1 MAGGD
6 CSDKAA
12 VQDRAGHGTHT
23 ASTIAAPING
33 IGIAGVA
40 PKATIVAIKVCSTLG
55 YCFADSVA
63 AGLRYAGD
71 LRLDVV
77 NMSLFADPYLYY
89 CGNDAQQRAILRS
102 IQDAAKYAQ
111 QRGVLIIAAAGNE
124 ASDLAHPT
132 VDTISPDWPPDA
144 AVDRVVHRNCRQ
156 APTQLPGVVAVSATG
171 PVGYPGYGLDL
182 ASYSN
187 TGMGQ
192 VDVGAPGGDY
202 FAASGTVQDAV
213 LAAWSSTDDGTF
225 DFYSTLPFDG
235 LTVIDHGAR
244 YAEINGTSM
253 ASPHAAGVAA
263 LIIQKHPGWSPS
275 AVASALQRTATPLAC
290 PSAWEPQFDG
300 DTRTCKG
307 GASNNSFFGKGI
319 VDALK
324 AAH

>member
-1 MAGGD
+1 M
-6 CSDKAA
+6 
-12 VQDRAGHGTHT
+12 
-23 ASTIAAPING
+23 
-33 IGIAGVA
+33 
-40 PKATIVAIKVCSTLG
+40 
-55 YCFADSVA
+55 
-63 AGLRYAGD
+63 
-71 LRLDVV
+71 
-77 NMSLFADPYLYY
+77 
-89 CGNDAQQRAILRS
+89 
-102 IQDAAKYAQ
+102 
-111 QRGVLIIAAAGNE
+111 LIIAAAGNE

-225 DFYSTLPFDG
+225 DFFSTLPFDG

-263 LIIQKHPGWSPS
+263 LIIQEHPGWSPS